1 MGGFMTD
8 EEKVQMQNTMRTG
21 VLTAYPK
28 IYSDIDYSQEIFYN
42 ALSVAKDYG
51 FTFQPEQFVANMAV
65 EIEGRYKA
73 VSSILRSKISK
84 SKRTLV
90 IEFAVG
96 LSPRRLEF
104 LELDYLESDFEPMM
118 KMKKQIYKKMGF
130 QKFEKGLFAVD
141 LANTKQLKSFL
152 SKKATIENYD
162 QIILITEGLFWY
174 LNKEIITDMT
184 NAFNAVLQNKNWIWI
199 SADCPTKDK
208 IEEEY
213 RNVISRSAN
222 VKRTKTFS
230 DFNDFSIFFENLNVN
245 VTRKKIIDC
254 VKAKDIRSAS
264 LFSISADEATNR
276 LNKYTDM
283 AIISPKKK

>member
-141 LANTKQLKSFL
+141 LANTKQLK
-152 SKKATIENYD
+152 
-162 QIILITEGLFWY
+162 
-174 LNKEIITDMT
+174 
-184 NAFNAVLQNKNWIWI
+184 
-199 SADCPTKDK
+199 
-208 IEEEY
+208 
-213 RNVISRSAN
+213 
-222 VKRTKTFS
+222 
-230 DFNDFSIFFENLNVN
+230 
-245 VTRKKIIDC
+245 
-254 VKAKDIRSAS
+254 
-264 LFSISADEATNR
+264 
-276 LNKYTDM
+276 
-283 AIISPKKK
+283 